1 MQIADALATA
11 IERGE
16 LAPEERLP
24 PIRALAGDLDVA
36 LVTVSQAYETLAA
49 RGRVVSRVGRGT
61 FVAPQA
67 APADTAFARTWEP
80 SLLSRGERMEGVLD
94 RLAQARAPGV
104 ISLASAHPAPETF
117 PMAEFGRAMQRTFA
131 DDPPEA
137 MQYRAN
143 TGDPDLC
150 ATLAEG
156 LNARGCDATADEIIV
171 TSGAQQAADLIA
183 SVLLF
188 DRAVVASESP
198 TYPGTLGV
206 FDARGASYVEVRS
219 DADGVRID
227 DVERVFA
234 EYRPRLF
241 SICPIAENPTGVVL
255 PARRGKA
262 IVELARR
269 YDVVVLEDQTGWTFA
284 YETAAPPPLAAYDTD
299 GRVVMMES
307 LVEVDLPGAAHRV
320 SAREGRDARLDR
332 GREGAHRLVHLDAH
346 AARAVALLA
355 HAGVPAP
362 PQGGARALPRPP
374 RPVRRRAA
382 RALPWAD
389 VRPPQAGTNVW
400 LRLPP
405 RLSTQAAFDQCAREG
420 VLVMPA
426 DPFYPTR
433 SGPPALR
440 LSFGD
445 LDDDAL
451 RTAAI
456 RLGAHCRA
464 HEVDPTRRC
473 LTETLSFPPVGTA
486 SRPRPLRR
494 SGSAA
499 GCARDR
505 RLRGAARGAPGP
517 QRPGAPVSRCAWRG
531 SSRTAACARARRAR
545 RLRSRQR
552 SAARCPFFPQAVR
565 ASAEGCRRAAR
576 SLSVIRIPSAATD
589 ASSPTRCTVGQ
600 P

>member
-1 MQIADALATA
+1 MTPAIALDSRDPRPLYVQIADALATS

-24 PIRALAGDLDVA
+24 PIRSLAGELDVA

-61 FVAPQA
+61 FVAPA
-67 APADTAFARTWEP
+67 AQVDDAPFARTWEP
-80 SLLSRGERMEGVLD
+80 SLLSRGERMEGVMD
-94 RLAQARAPGV
+94 RLAQATAPGV
-104 ISLASAHPAPETF
+104 ISLARAIPAPETF

-131 DDPPEA
+131 DDPPEL

-150 ATLAEG
+150 ATFAES
-156 LNARGCDATADEIIV
+156 LNARGCDASAAEIIV

-183 SVLLF
+183 SVLLSE
-188 DRAVVASESP
+188 RAVVASESP

-206 FDARGASYVEVRS
+206 FDARGASYVEVRG

-241 SICPIAENPTGVVL
+241 SICPIAENPTGTVL

-269 YDVVVLEDQTGWTFA
+269 YDVVVLEDQTGWTFT
-284 YETAAPPPLAAYDTD
+284 YEGSPPPPLAAYDTD

-307 LVEVDLPGAAHRV
+307 LSKSIFPALRIGYLRVKGALRMQI
-320 SAREGRDARLDR
+320 E
-332 GREGAHRLVHLDAH
+332 
-346 AARAVALLA
+346 AAKVRTDSFTSTLT
-355 HAGVPAP
+355 
-362 PQGGARALPRPP
+362 QRALWRFMRAPAYSRHLKLA
-374 RPVRRRAA
+374 RSLYRRRRDLFVDALA

-389 VRPPQAGTNVW
+389 VRAPQAGTNVW

-405 RLSTQAAFDQCAREG
+405 RLSTQAAFDRCAREG

-433 SGPPALR
+433 TGPPALR

-451 RTAAI
+451 LRAVD
-456 RLGAHCRA
+456 RL
-464 HEVDPTRRC
+464 
-473 LTETLSFPPVGTA
+473 
-486 SRPRPLRR
+486 
-494 SGSAA
+494 
-499 GCARDR
+499 
-505 RLRGAARGAPGP
+505 
-517 QRPGAPVSRCAWRG
+517 
-531 SSRTAACARARRAR
+531 ARA
-545 RLRSRQR
+545 
-552 SAARCPFFPQAVR
+552 
-565 ASAEGCRRAAR
+565 
-576 SLSVIRIPSAATD
+576 LS
-589 ASSPTRCTVGQ
+589 
-600 P
+600 